1 MTEQQYRAI
10 IHELKEQLRCVADNL
25 EKSMSKSIQ
34 GFQARTIRETIRDI
48 ERKLNEK
55 DTTQDYPHNLPRENP

>member
-10 IHELKEQLRCVADNL
+10 IQELKEQLRCVADNL

-34 GFQARTIRETIRDI
+34 RFQARTIRETIRDV

-55 DTTQDYPHNLPRENP
+55 ES

>member
-34 GFQARTIRETIRDI
+34 RFQARTIRETIRDV
-48 ERKLNEK
+48 ERKLQNDFNTYCSEE
-55 DTTQDYPHNLPRENP
+55 TQ